1 MSPSPYPQE
10 EHNLQ
15 RSLYETVSNRD
26 SDRDRQSRCELSG
39 LGRAGTS
46 HLLDD
51 DGCGEEEEE
60 AWPGEVMPQDGH
72 HRLSNLTT
80 TPPGMHLLP
89 HLTEAESVSP
99 SAATTVNH
107 QSVASSPSHPQ
118 RMSVASDGLAMTAT
132 ENLGSSP
139 SGLGPF
145 SSSTPPQPSETSP
158 TVDQP
163 AARRN
168 VRDETRPHRAS
179 GTHTPTDATN
189 IDYDA
194 LHELL
199 TQRSTMMEKENR
211 RPRHASSFT
220 TAPALRHRNRSSLDP
235 ILRSGSTQSNSDDH
249 PIPRSPVAPF
259 PGRSSLDSRDWSDYY
274 GSEGQPPSPKC
285 RFTFYSES
293 TGPLYAEHLH
303 EFYHEKRTLDELMRT
318 CGPFW
323 LDVTSP
329 RAADMVL
336 FSRVFHIHPL
346 TEEDI
351 LTEECREKCE
361 LFRHYYFTC
370 FHTFNSDT
378 ESADFME
385 PVNLFTIV
393 MGEGI
398 LSFHA
403 DPLHHPAN
411 VLHRIQAMDDP
422 TLATPDWINYALID
436 DITDSLSPLVEMVSR
451 EVESIDELVLI
462 LKANEQTDM
471 LQRIGAAR
479 KKVMA
484 VQRLV
489 ALKGYVIKALM
500 KRFEERRW
508 AASPGRSPSHGSSA
522 TTAFQAAPSN
532 FAPFSSSSTYLS
544 GIRFYYADVL
554 DHIITML
561 QETNQFDSIV
571 QRAHSNFLAQISLEI
586 TIASNRAND
595 MIAKVTALGSILLPM
610 NVITGLFGMN
620 VHVPGNGVDS
630 YAWFGGIIGS
640 MVLILALSVF
650 CLHKFKIF

>member
-1 MSPSPYPQE
+1 MTL
-10 EHNLQ
+10 H
-15 RSLYETVSNRD
+15 SLDESNRPQTLYD
-26 SDRDRQSRCELSG
+26 TVRSRRNSSYELDQFEDCRSD
-39 LGRAGTS
+39 
-46 HLLDD
+46 HLLDR
-51 DGCGEEEEE
+51 
-60 AWPGEVMPQDGH
+60 WTHRHSTPLH
-72 HRLSNLTT
+72 HLAESDSEFPTDT
-80 TPPGMHLLP
+80 TP
-89 HLTEAESVSP
+89 
-99 SAATTVNH
+99 VNH
-107 QSVASSPSHPQ
+107 QSAAPSPRLLHGALHLDTGRRGAAMGQADRSHTSIDPGPGRAIVSPPNGPVEDTQ
-118 RMSVASDGLAMTAT
+118 IDYAT
-132 ENLGSSP
+132 LRD
-139 SGLGPF
+139 LLIDRCV
-145 SSSTPPQPSETSP
+145 TI
-158 TVDQP
+158 VDQGP
-163 AARRN
+163 VTELCPSVTPSDA
-168 VRDETRPHRAS
+168 
-179 GTHTPTDATN
+179 GT
-189 IDYDA
+189 
-194 LHELL
+194 
-199 TQRSTMMEKENR
+199 
-211 RPRHASSFT
+211 
-220 TAPALRHRNRSSLDP
+220 LRHRVRSAVDP
-235 ILRSGSTQSNSDDH
+235 MLQS
-249 PIPRSPVAPF
+249 
-259 PGRSSLDSRDWSDYY
+259 SSELGTNYPKSQHRPSVDQNLYY
-274 GSEGQPPSPKC
+274 GGEDQPPSPRY

-303 EFYHEKRTLDELMRT
+303 EFYYEKRTLDELMRT

-451 EVESIDELVLI
+451 EVKSVDELVLI
-462 LKANEQTDM
+462 LKSNEQSDM
-471 LQRIGAAR
+471 LQRIGATR

-489 ALKGYVIKALM
+489 GLKGYVIKALM
-500 KRFEERRW
+500 KRFAERRW
-508 AASPGRSPSHGSSA
+508 ILPPPYNSSPTFNTDSGGSVRGRRRGRHPLPVSPSPLPNTSTSA
-522 TTAFQAAPSN
+522 A
-532 FAPFSSSSTYLS
+532 YLN

-561 QETNQFDSIV
+561 QETNQFDAIV
-571 QRAHSNFLAQISLEI
+571 HRAHSNFLAQISLEI

-595 MIAKVTALGSILLPM
+595 MVAKVTAIGSILLPM
-610 NVITGLFGMN
+610 NLITGLFGMN
-620 VHVPGNGVDS
+620 VHVPGNGIAD
-630 YAWFGGIIGS
+630 YTWFGGILVAMGILFVVS
-640 MVLILALSVF
+640 LVILRYLKLI
-650 CLHKFKIF
+650 